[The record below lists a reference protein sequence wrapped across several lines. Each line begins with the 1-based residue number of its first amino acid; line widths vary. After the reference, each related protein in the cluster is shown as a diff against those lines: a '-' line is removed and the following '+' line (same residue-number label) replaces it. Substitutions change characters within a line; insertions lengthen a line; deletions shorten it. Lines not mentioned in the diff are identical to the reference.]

1 MGNTD
6 LNTAWSPISSRRSEG
21 TSFCRNVSYERFCT
35 SMRFGI
41 STIDGILPKSLRL
54 RRPHWIV
61 PAISSPESSRAAL
74 ASFVFPALER
84 RRCRRHPALW
94 WRPRREPP
102 RAPADYFTCTVAPC
116 SSSFFF
122 ISSASA
128 LVTFSFT
135 GFGAPSTRSFASLS
149 PSPVSSRTTLMTW
162 IFFSPAAPRMT
173 SNSVFSSVAG
183 ALTAVGPTGV
193 ADMGATV
200 VTPHCSWS
208 ILESWAASSSVS
220 LLSCSAICSTV
231 DIDHSS
237 LSIGRHHS
245 AAFLPRCCR
254 TYTSSRCGAVSTPTS
269 CERIPWIAPTSRA
282 RSCSREGRSASAL
295 SSAGGSIWPSTY
307 PALIASAW
315 FAFANVWSALATA
328 TGSSFENTTPVGP
341 VRCGLSASNRDD
353 WIASRARRF
362 LTTVAAADTAR
373 SCLRSS
379 ASCWTVRPRY
389 SVSTTVFTP
398 SSRDFSSATASTFSC
413 VGTVGSSALHGFL
426 EQVRDRL
433 RVERHTRAH
442 RRRDGERPEVGALG
456 RRGLRPHDRL
466 DQGHRVR
473 RQVLSWERVL
483 ADRRVHVAGLVHAEL
498 DLARLCLAHG
508 AGNVEGHGA
517 ELRVRHEAARPE
529 HFTEPP
535 DLTHEIGRRDGR
547 VEFHPAALDALH
559 EVLGAHDVGPRLARL
574 TLLLALREDRDA
586 HRFADTVRQHHG
598 AAHHLV
604 RVLGI
609 DAQPERQVDGLV
621 ELRRRHALDDLH
633 RLVQRVQLAR
643 RHLRRRCVVTLAH
656 DRGHVGLPYTTS
668 MPMLRAVPSTI
679 RIAASIEVV
688 LRSGSFVCAI
698 SRTCARVTLP
708 ILSLC
713 GTAEALAIPAAR
725 FRSTAA
731 GGVFTM
737 NVNERSW

>member
-6 LNTAWSPISSRRSEG
+6 LKTAWSPISSRRSAG

-94 WRPRREPP
+94 WRPRRGPP

-135 GFGAPSTRSFASLS
+135 GFGAP
-149 PSPVSSRTTLMTW
+149 
-162 IFFSPAAPRMT
+162 
-173 SNSVFSSVAG
+173 
-183 ALTAVGPTGV
+183 
-193 ADMGATV
+193 
-200 VTPHCSWS
+200 
-208 ILESWAASSSVS
+208 
-220 LLSCSAICSTV
+220 
-231 DIDHSS
+231 
-237 LSIGRHHS
+237 S

-341 VRCGLSASNRDD
+341 VRCGRSSSNRDD

-362 LTTVAAADTAR
+362 LTTLYSADTAR

-398 SSRDFSSATASTFSC
+398 SSRDLSSATASTFSC

-483 ADRRVHVAGLVHAEL
+483 ADR
-498 DLARLCLAHG
+498 
-508 AGNVEGHGA
+508 
-517 ELRVRHEAARPE
+517 
-529 HFTEPP
+529 
-535 DLTHEIGRRDGR
+535 
-547 VEFHPAALDALH
+547 
-559 EVLGAHDVGPRLARL
+559 
-574 TLLLALREDRDA
+574 
-586 HRFADTVRQHHG
+586 
-598 AAHHLV
+598 
-604 RVLGI
+604 
-609 DAQPERQVDGLV
+609 
-621 ELRRRHALDDLH
+621 
-633 RLVQRVQLAR
+633 
-643 RHLRRRCVVTLAH
+643 
-656 DRGHVGLPYTTS
+656 
-668 MPMLRAVPSTI
+668 
-679 RIAASIEVV
+679 
-688 LRSGSFVCAI
+688 
-698 SRTCARVTLP
+698 
-708 ILSLC
+708 
-713 GTAEALAIPAAR
+713 
-725 FRSTAA
+725 
-731 GGVFTM
+731 
-737 NVNERSW
+737 